1 MKINIITGEI
11 RSGKTTILQNLIL
24 SYNNVEGIIQPTIG
38 ENRFFQDIKSKQTK
52 EITSQKE
59 DENTFVL
66 GRFLFKRESF
76 IWAKEI
82 LKNAIKNKPKTIV
95 VDEFGPLELNGNG
108 LEPVVSE
115 IIEIKK
121 KGKNIKLIIIIR
133 ENLIKDFLRKFDLA
147 KNTVEIIKIGN

>member
-11 RSGKTTILQNLIL
+11 RSGKTTFLQNLIL

-95 VDEFGPLELNGNG
+95 VDEFSPLEINGNG
-108 LEPVVSE
+108 
-115 IIEIKK
+115 
-121 KGKNIKLIIIIR
+121 
-133 ENLIKDFLRKFDLA
+133 
-147 KNTVEIIKIGN
+147 